1 MSRWYRVTAR
11 TVASVSVGA
20 VLLASGAPA
29 QAAGRGWELDAMSVS
44 SAHAIS
50 RGEGVTVAVIDSGIR
65 TNHQVLDGRA
75 TEGPDFLGETDQKEP
90 WYGRHGT
97 MMASNVLD
105 VAPGA
110 KVLGLRAIRDNED
123 PDYRTWEQG
132 LHEPPSKNDAGAIA
146 NAIRHA
152 TDNGARVISLSLG
165 SDTPF
170 SAYDPGEMDAVQY
183 ALAKGVVVIAS
194 AGNEGNKGNQVSYPV
209 SYPGVIG
216 VAASI
221 PGGGRAP
228 FSSVHSYVDVAAPG
242 VQIWGAKFNGTGRV
256 SGQGT
261 SQAGA
266 LTAGVA
272 ALIVAKYPKLAPR
285 QVAELLQATAS
296 HPNRHDPSTGY
307 GVINAAKALRA
318 AEKVAPQPL
327 TLVGA
332 ENAGGHF
339 GPGNDGTPRLVGQ
352 PLAVSYLVAA
362 GVLALVALAMTL
374 GGFLMALSGRRA
386 RRRTQSSVPATI

>member
-1 MSRWYRVTAR
+1 MSRWYRRAAR
-11 TVASVSVGA
+11 TVACAGVGA

-50 RGEGVTVAVIDSGIR
+50 RGEGVTVAVVDSGIR
-65 TNHQVLDGRA
+65 TGHPLLNGRA
-75 TEGPDFLGETDQKEP
+75 TEGRDFLGETDQKES

-97 MMASNVLD
+97 IMASNVLD

-110 KVLGLRAIRDNED
+110 KVLGLRAIRDLED
-123 PDYRTWEQG
+123 PDYKSWEQTLG
-132 LHEPPSKNDAGAIA
+132 KPADDKQAGAVA
-146 NAIRHA
+146 NAIRQA
-152 TDNGARVISLSLG
+152 ADAGARVISLSLG
-165 SDTPF
+165 SDAPF
-170 SAYDPGEMDAVQY
+170 SAYDPDEMDAVQY
-183 ALAKGVVVIAS
+183 ALAKGAVVVAS
-194 AGNEGNKGNQVSYPV
+194 AGNEGDEDNPVSYPV
-209 SYPGVIG
+209 GYPGVIG
-216 VAASI
+216 VAAST
-221 PGGGRAP
+221 PSGGRAP

-285 QVAELLQATAS
+285 QVADILRDTAS
-296 HPNRHDPSTGY
+296 HPDRHDPSTGY

-318 AEKVAPQPL
+318 AAKVTPQPL
-327 TLVGA
+327 AAVGA
-332 ENAGGHF
+332 DRAGTHF
-339 GPGNDGTPRLVGQ
+339 GPGDDGTPRRIGQ
-352 PLAVSYLVAA
+352 PLDVVYLIIA
-362 GVLALVALAMTL
+362 GAFTLVALAMMV
-374 GGFLMALSGRRA
+374 GGILLVRSGRRA
-386 RRRTQSSVPATI
+386 RRRMLSPPAAAT